1 MFFGIDLTSSCS
13 VPSACVCLDESLGIV
28 YQGREGSNDDIVR
41 AVMASPPRVIA
52 IDSPLTLPHGQCCL
66 EEKCGCQPS
75 STVKGRWCEQELA
88 RLGMP
93 CYFTT
98 KKSIIKNMV
107 YRAIGL
113 RARLERAG
121 LKVIEVYPYASKV
134 RLFGKPVPRK
144 VTLQGLGWLR
154 DKMAMLLPKSSAF
167 LDIWDHNM
175 CDAAVAAYT
184 AFLYYQGLTEKVGRP
199 EDGFIYIP
207 AVSR

>member
-1 MFFGIDLTSSCS
+1 
-13 VPSACVCLDESLGIV
+13 
-28 YQGREGSNDDIVR
+28 
-41 AVMASPPRVIA
+41 
-52 IDSPLTLPHGQCCL
+52 
-66 EEKCGCQPS
+66 
-75 STVKGRWCEQELA
+75 VKGRWCEQELA